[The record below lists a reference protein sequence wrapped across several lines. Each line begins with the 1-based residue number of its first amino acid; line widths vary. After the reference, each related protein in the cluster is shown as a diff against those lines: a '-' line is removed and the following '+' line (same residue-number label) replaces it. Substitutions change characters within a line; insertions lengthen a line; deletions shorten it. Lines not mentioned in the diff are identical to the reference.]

1 MANDLRKTGISVVG
15 DVPWGT
21 HFCYFYET
29 TQDLLDTLVPYFM
42 AGLKNKEFCLWIIS
56 NSELLTSEEAKE
68 ALRQALPDLER
79 YLAQGSIEI
88 VSHEEWF
95 HNGETFDLHRV
106 ANRFKEKLDQALA
119 RGYAGMR
126 VNGSPAWLQ
135 QKDMKQFL
143 EFEAELDT
151 FFSTDRI
158 IASCTYPLAW
168 TRGSEIFDVTRRHH
182 FAIAKR
188 RGQWEVVETPELKQA
203 KADIQ
208 RLNEQL
214 EQRVGERTSEL
225 RVANEELRKEITERK
240 QAEALLHAKEQ
251 DFRVIVENTPDQ
263 IIRYD
268 REFRRTYVNPA
279 VAQAYGLPAEALIGK
294 LIGSVIQDAGLDVK
308 ADELAQIRQR
318 IAAVFETGKSYEYE
332 MNWPLPT
339 GRKYYSV
346 RFSPELDLNGSV
358 INVLGIARDITER
371 KRAENERRT
380 QKEILQKIFDHS
392 PVMIGFIDADGHWEM
407 VNRAWERTVGWT
419 LEELQNPDLDI
430 FAEVYP
436 DPRERQRVLDLIVA
450 TAGEWAD
457 FKARARDGRV
467 LDVTFANVRLSDGT
481 TLGFG
486 LDITTRKQAEAEKAR
501 LFAQLQLLSR
511 QLLQA
516 QEVERRSI
524 ARELHDEIGQRLTG
538 LGLLLS
544 SQHPSLDQLTDA
556 QAIVRDL
563 IARLRTL
570 SLDLRPTILDDLG
583 LLPAL
588 VWLFE
593 RYTAQTNVSVRFEHR
608 LLDDQRFD
616 PDVEITAYRIIQ
628 EALTNVAR
636 HAGVNE
642 VTVRLWTDD
651 DTLTVVIVDQGRGFD
666 PQRIDTRASS
676 GLTGMQERAALLGGS
691 LTIEAFPGA
700 GTRLTATLP
709 LHRGAGSREQEQSP

>member
-1 MANDLRKTGISVVG
+1 MVEQAALRSVVYSFIVIGRSEVATMARELRKTGISVVG

-56 NSELLTSEEAKE
+56 NSELLTSEEGKE

-106 ANRFKEKLDQALA
+106 ANRFKEKLDQVLA

-143 EFEAELDT
+143 EFEEELDNS
-151 FFSTDRI
+151 FSTERI

-214 EQRVGERTSEL
+214 EQRVVERTSEL

-279 VAQAYGLPAEALIGK
+279 VAKAYGLPAESLIGK

-318 IAAVFETGKSYEYE
+318 IAAVFDTGKSYEYE
-332 MNWPLPT
+332 MNWPMPT
-339 GRKYYSV
+339 GRRYYSV
-346 RFSPELDLNGSV
+346 RYSPELDLNGSV

-371 KRAENERRT
+371 KRAE
-380 QKEILQKIFDHS
+380 
-392 PVMIGFIDADGHWEM
+392 
-407 VNRAWERTVGWT
+407 
-419 LEELQNPDLDI
+419 
-430 FAEVYP
+430 AE
-436 DPRERQRVLDLIVA
+436 Q
-450 TAGEWAD
+450 
-457 FKARARDGRV
+457 
-467 LDVTFANVRLSDGT
+467 
-481 TLGFG
+481 
-486 LDITTRKQAEAEKAR
+486 AR

-544 SQHPSLDQLTDA
+544 SQHSSPEQLTDA